1 MCRDQEK
8 KGAFVAWVAAETR
21 KENENRLRVRLGFK
35 AWWTCVCVRP
45 DRKQRRKIIKGPFGG
60 NWGLSE
66 RFDVFVCE

>member
-21 KENENRLRVRLGFK
+21 KEK
-35 AWWTCVCVRP
+35 
-45 DRKQRRKIIKGPFGG
+45 KIIKGPFGG

-66 RFDVFVCE
+66 RFDVFRL